1 MSIRIDKYEVWVT
14 TSLTD
19 DQKMELSKTLSR
31 MAEENKS
38 RWRLGAVAKHIGVTS
53 IDSFAQALS

>member
-19 DQKMELSKTLSR
+19 DQKMEIARTLAK
-31 MAEENKS
+31 MAEENGSKHRVGTVS
-38 RWRLGAVAKHIGVTS
+38 RHIG
-53 IDSFAQALS
+53 IDSIESFASTVA